1 MSRRFERGYRA
12 VFGIHAG
19 GLIRLI
25 SVASM
30 IIIPTVVLHEIG
42 LGLQFSVVVSLFYLL
57 TSLILTLATMRIV
70 GVGSFKMYYAIVGI
84 VMVESVIID
93 SVMSIIERK
102 PIVMAGTLASLV
114 PLSMVVSLLKDPIG
128 VRPTTGYLTD
138 LTLLLAITVLLQ
150 LPIYLILDSL
160 THVYINMVK
169 VIYLDLTLLIVSIL
183 IMLMLIMIHKV
194 SGTLSYLKMFGA
206 FIYTMITGDGSFME
220 FHLLKSSRDAN
231 VKIHVVHLKGGS
243 DDAFVVVPY
252 VHTGPISHVGGAD
265 FIPLLVKAAKS
276 IKARVIYLHGVGGH
290 EVDPASYDDTV
301 SIVSSIRQAMVKLRL
316 GNHSHVIKAKPIM
329 TVESGDVRLLSIPI
343 ANGKNLVF
351 VSRLKKSMDDIPT
364 HVYNEVVK
372 RLGSDVSRLIIIDS
386 QNSFSSDNTW
396 NDEDIN
402 DLINGLKRILDT
414 PDEEGELRVK
424 VSHIPRSKI
433 PGSFMEI
440 GDNGVYVMT
449 ITFNDERA
457 ALVIIDGNNIKPT
470 LADEIRRRLREEG
483 YIAEVATTDNHQYT
497 GFFGKIGYRVV
508 GDGVSQGDLIRLILD
523 TVKGGETEDTEVSY
537 MEFENKVHV
546 VGSDGFYGMTRAA
559 SSAVKL
565 LPLHASLLFLAPIV
579 LSIVATYLI
588 LH

>member
-1 MSRRFERGYRA
+1 M
-12 VFGIHAG
+12 
-19 GLIRLI
+19 
-25 SVASM
+25 
-30 IIIPTVVLHEIG
+30 
-42 LGLQFSVVVSLFYLL
+42 
-57 TSLILTLATMRIV
+57 
-70 GVGSFKMYYAIVGI
+70 
-84 VMVESVIID
+84 
-93 SVMSIIERK
+93 
-102 PIVMAGTLASLV
+102 
-114 PLSMVVSLLKDPIG
+114 
-128 VRPTTGYLTD
+128 
-138 LTLLLAITVLLQ
+138 
-150 LPIYLILDSL
+150 
-160 THVYINMVK
+160 
-169 VIYLDLTLLIVSIL
+169 
-183 IMLMLIMIHKV
+183 
-194 SGTLSYLKMFGA
+194 
-206 FIYTMITGDGSFME
+206 
-220 FHLLKSSRDAN
+220 
-231 VKIHVVHLKGGS
+231 
-243 DDAFVVVPY
+243 
-252 VHTGPISHVGGAD
+252 
-265 FIPLLVKAAKS
+265 
-276 IKARVIYLHGVGGH
+276 
-290 EVDPASYDDTV
+290 
-301 SIVSSIRQAMVKLRL
+301 
-316 GNHSHVIKAKPIM
+316 
-329 TVESGDVRLLSIPI
+329 
-343 ANGKNLVF
+343 F

>member
-1 MSRRFERGYRA
+1 MSRRFEQGYRA

-19 GLIRLI
+19 GLVRLV
-25 SVASM
+25 SVVSM
-30 IIIPTVVLHEIG
+30 IIIPTVVLYEVG
-42 LGLQFSVVVSLFYLL
+42 LGFQFSIMVSLFYLL
-57 TSLILTLATMRIV
+57 ASLTLTLTTMRIV
-70 GVGSFKMYYAIVGI
+70 GVGSFKMYYTIVGI

-93 SVMSIIERK
+93 SAMSIIEGK
-102 PIVMAGTLASLV
+102 PIVMAGALASLT
-114 PLSMVVSLLKDPIG
+114 PLSMVVSILKDPVG
-128 VRPTTGYLTD
+128 VRPTIGYLTD

-160 THVYINMVK
+160 THVYISVVK
-169 VIYLDLTLLIVSIL
+169 VVYLDIILLIMSIL
-183 IMLMLIMIHKV
+183 IMLMFIVIHKV

-231 VKIHVVHLKGGS
+231 VKVHVVHLKGRN
-243 DDAFVVVPY
+243 DDAFLVVPY
-252 VHTGPISHVGGAD
+252 IHTGPISHVGGAD
-265 FIPLLVKAAKS
+265 FIPLLVKAAKL

-301 SIVSSIRQAMVKLRL
+301 SIINSIRQAMVKLRL
-316 GNHSHVIKAKPIM
+316 SNHSHVIKAKPIM

-343 ANGKNLVF
+343 ADGKNLVF

-364 HVYNEVVK
+364 HVYNEVVR
-372 RLGSDVSRLIIIDS
+372 RLGSDVNRLIIVDS

-396 NDEDIN
+396 STEDIN
-402 DLINGLKRILDT
+402 DLINGLKRILNA
-414 PDEEGELRVK
+414 PDVKGELRVR
-424 VSHIPRSKI
+424 VIHIPRSKI

-440 GDNGVYVMT
+440 GDNGVYIMV
-449 ITFNDERA
+449 ITFSGKKA
-457 ALVIIDGNNIKPT
+457 ALVIIDGNNIKPA
-470 LADEIRRRLREEG
+470 LADEIRRRLEEFG

-497 GFFGKIGYRVV
+497 GFFGKMGYRVV
-508 GDGVSQGDLIRLILD
+508 GDGVSQSDLTRLILNA
-523 TVKGGETEDTEVSY
+523 VKGGETEETEVSY
-537 MEFENKVHV
+537 VEFEDKVRV

>member
-1 MSRRFERGYRA
+1 MSRRFEQGYRA

-19 GLIRLI
+19 GLVRLV
-25 SVASM
+25 SVVSM
-30 IIIPTVVLHEIG
+30 IIIPTVVLHEVG
-42 LGLQFSVVVSLFYLL
+42 LGFQFSIMVSLFYLL
-57 TSLILTLATMRIV
+57 ASLTLTLTTMRIV
-70 GVGSFKMYYAIVGI
+70 GVGSFKMYYTIVGI

-93 SVMSIIERK
+93 SAMSIIEGK
-102 PIVMAGTLASLV
+102 PIVMAGALASLT
-114 PLSMVVSLLKDPIG
+114 PLSMVVSILKDPVG
-128 VRPTTGYLTD
+128 VRPTIGYLTD

-160 THVYINMVK
+160 THVYISVVK
-169 VIYLDLTLLIVSIL
+169 VVYLDIILLIMSIL
-183 IMLMLIMIHKV
+183 IMLMLIVIHKV

-206 FIYTMITGDGSFME
+206 FIYTMMTGDGSFME

-231 VKIHVVHLKGGS
+231 VKVHVVHLKGRN
-243 DDAFVVVPY
+243 DDAFLVVPY
-252 VHTGPISHVGGAD
+252 IHTGPISHVGGAD
-265 FIPLLVKAAKS
+265 FIPLLVKAAKL

-301 SIVSSIRQAMVKLRL
+301 SIINSIRQAMVKLRL
-316 GNHSHVIKAKPIM
+316 SNHSHVIKAKPIM

-343 ANGKNLVF
+343 ADGKNLVF

-364 HVYNEVVK
+364 HVYNEVVR
-372 RLGSDVSRLIIIDS
+372 RLGSDVNRLIIVDS

-396 NDEDIN
+396 STEDIN
-402 DLINGLKRILDT
+402 DLINGLKRILNA
-414 PDEEGELRVK
+414 PDVKGELRVR
-424 VSHIPRSKI
+424 VIHIPRSKI

-440 GDNGVYVMT
+440 GDNGVYIMV
-449 ITFNDERA
+449 ITFSGKKA
-457 ALVIIDGNNIKPT
+457 ALVIIDGNNIKSA
-470 LADEIRRRLREEG
+470 LADEIRRRLEEFG

-497 GFFGKIGYRVV
+497 GFFGKMGYRVV
-508 GDGVSQGDLIRLILD
+508 GDGVSQSDLTRLILNA
-523 TVKGGETEDTEVSY
+523 VKGGETEETEVSY
-537 MEFENKVHV
+537 VEFEDKVRV